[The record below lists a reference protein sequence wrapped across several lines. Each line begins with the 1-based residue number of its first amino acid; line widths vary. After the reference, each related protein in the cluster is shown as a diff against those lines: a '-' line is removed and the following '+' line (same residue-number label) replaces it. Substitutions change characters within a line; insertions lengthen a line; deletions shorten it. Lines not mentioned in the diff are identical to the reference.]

1 MKNLLMRNN
10 KLVIATLTAA
20 MLLSTGCVYR
30 IDVPQGNFVE
40 QKQIEQLR
48 AGMSRAQVEFVLGS
62 PMVEDAFDSST
73 WHYVYYLREGWNEP
87 KQKNLTVHFMNEKLT
102 SVSGDFPPPASFNLP
117 L

>member
-1 MKNLLMRNN
+1 MKNLLMRNK

-48 AGMSRAQVEFVLGS
+48 AGMSRAQVEYVLGS
-62 PMVEDAFDSST
+62 PMVEDAFDTNT
-73 WHYVYYLREGWNEP
+73 WHYVYYLREGWNDP
-87 KQKNLTVHFMNEKLT
+87 KQKDLTVRFVNDKLAQ
-102 SVSGDFPPPASFNLP
+102 VSGDYPAPANFNRP